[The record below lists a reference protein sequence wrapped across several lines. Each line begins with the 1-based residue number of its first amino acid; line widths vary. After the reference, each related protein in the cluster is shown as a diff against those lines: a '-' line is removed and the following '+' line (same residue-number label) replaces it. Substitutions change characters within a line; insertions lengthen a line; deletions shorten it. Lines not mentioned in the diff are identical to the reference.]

1 MTIQARSPGSLEVCA
16 GFLAASEVSIG
27 VMPGNEAP
35 RRAESMR
42 TSGRLLVPV
51 S

>member
-1 MTIQARSPGSLEVCA
+1 
-16 GFLAASEVSIG
+16 
-27 VMPGNEAP
+27 
-35 RRAESMR
+35 MR